1 LADEDAPRPL
11 PLREPRPLIVHWAVD
26 AAVAF
31 LLTVVVGVFL
41 GAALLTIA
49 IAAAVAGV
57 FLAPWTRSLEA
68 RGLAR
73 RAERAERAADTTTS
87 EPQ

>member
-1 LADEDAPRPL
+1 MADDDAPRPL
-11 PLREPRPLIVHWAVD
+11 PPRDPRPLLVHWVID
-26 AAVAF
+26 AAVVF
-31 LLTVVVGVFL
+31 LLTVIVALFL
-41 GAALLTIA
+41 GAAVLTVA
-49 IAAAVAGV
+49 IASAVAGV

-73 RAERAERAADTTTS
+73 RAERAADSSTA

>member
-1 LADEDAPRPL
+1 LAGDDALRPLPPRDPRPL
-11 PLREPRPLIVHWAVD
+11 FVHWAID
-26 AAVAF
+26 SAVVF
-31 LLTVVVGVFL
+31 LLTVLVALFL
-41 GAALLTIA
+41 GAALLTVA
-49 IAAAVAGV
+49 IASVVAGV

-73 RAERAERAADTTTS
+73 RAERAADSTTS

>member
-1 LADEDAPRPL
+1 MADRDAPRPL
-11 PLREPRPLIVHWAVD
+11 PPRDPRPLLVHWVID
-26 AAVAF
+26 AAVVF
-31 LLTVVVGVFL
+31 LLTVIVAIFL
-41 GAALLTIA
+41 GAAIITVA
-49 IAAAVAGV
+49 IASVVAGV

-73 RAERAERAADTTTS
+73 RAERAADSTTT

>member
-1 LADEDAPRPL
+1 MADDDAPHPLPPRGPRPL
-11 PLREPRPLIVHWAVD
+11 LVHWVID
-26 AAVAF
+26 AAVVF
-31 LLTVVVGVFL
+31 LLTVIVALFL
-41 GAALLTIA
+41 GAAVLTVA
-49 IAAAVAGV
+49 IASAVAGV

-73 RAERAERAADTTTS
+73 RAERAADSTTA

>member
-1 LADEDAPRPL
+1 MADNDAPRPL
-11 PLREPRPLIVHWAVD
+11 PPRDPRPLLVHWVID
-26 AAVAF
+26 AAVVF
-31 LLTVVVGVFL
+31 LLTVIVALFL
-41 GAALLTIA
+41 GAAVLTVA
-49 IAAAVAGV
+49 IASAVAGV

-73 RAERAERAADTTTS
+73 RAERAADSTTA

>member
-1 LADEDAPRPL
+1 MADDDAPRPL
-11 PLREPRPLIVHWAVD
+11 PPREPRPLIVHWAID
-26 AAVAF
+26 AAVVF
-31 LLTVVVGVFL
+31 LLTVIVAIFL
-41 GAALLTIA
+41 GAALITIA
-49 IAAAVAGV
+49 IAALIAGV

-73 RAERAERAADTTTS
+73 RAERAGDTTTP

>member
-1 LADEDAPRPL
+1 LAGDDAPRPL
-11 PLREPRPLIVHWAVD
+11 PPRDPRPLLVHWAID
-26 AAVAF
+26 SAVVF
-31 LLTVVVGVFL
+31 LLTVLVALFL
-41 GAALLTIA
+41 GAALLTVA
-49 IAAAVAGV
+49 IASVVAGV

-73 RAERAERAADTTTS
+73 RAERAADTTTS